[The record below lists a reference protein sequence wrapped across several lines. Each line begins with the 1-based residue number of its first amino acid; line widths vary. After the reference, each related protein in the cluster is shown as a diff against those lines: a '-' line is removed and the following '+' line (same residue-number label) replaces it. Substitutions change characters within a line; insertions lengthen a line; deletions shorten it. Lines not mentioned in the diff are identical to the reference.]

1 MVNRKKPFSVKQK
14 KAQLQER
21 RARKRNND
29 ENNQD
34 NDDFDAY
41 IDGGG
46 TRNLATGR
54 TQESADTAAKSKHQ
68 VAAKKTATS
77 SNSSSKPAFNNRL
90 TSQFDKLTRVEIEAN
105 KKQSMQ
111 PIEYPDTKQALTMS
125 FDAAYSVDV
134 NIPVRPPWKYGES
147 RETVEAREAAYFAEW
162 KRKLVQETQ
171 GQFSDSVSLYEKNLE
186 VWRQL
191 WRVVEISD
199 ILLLVVD
206 IRHPVLHF
214 PPSLYRYAAE
224 TMGKPMVV
232 VLNKTDLVAP
242 ETTRAWMHYFKAS
255 FPSVVLTTF
264 CCYRDDKTVSVD
276 NDASVAQMKLR
287 RKRPR
292 RRVYDTSLVGGLFE
306 ACRSVCDPKKLDLVD
321 WDQLIARYTAG
332 SDDDEEEDDNRSNS
346 SGSDND
352 EDGED
357 SGLVGK
363 MRNAEI
369 DGEEADE
376 TNSGGH
382 GETVSGKH
390 VTIGFVGHP
399 NVGKST
405 VINSIMNRTVVS
417 TSRTPGHTKHFQTI
431 HVTPILRLC
440 DCPGLVFPCVVNRP
454 LQVLAGLFNIAQV
467 QEPYTSVLYLAQRV
481 PLEKVL
487 ALKPPSPP
495 ENDAYSLPEYKWS
508 AWAICEAFAIDRG
521 FYTSKAARP
530 DVYRAALHILRWEL
544 DGRILLSFKP
554 PGFFDKVANESESH
568 NANGRIGIGDQLLSS
583 DDNSGN
589 SDYQTSDDDNDSS
602 PHPPVAQQSMFAV
615 LGEEDC

>member
-29 ENNQD
+29 ENDQD
-34 NDDFDAY
+34 NEDFGAH
-41 IDGGG
+41 IDGGDG
-46 TRNLATGR
+46 IR
-54 TQESADTAAKSKHQ
+54 TTTAKSKHQ
-68 VAAKKTATS
+68 TAAKKTTAS
-77 SNSSSKPAFNNRL
+77 SSSSSKPAFNNRL

-134 NIPVRPPWKYGES
+134 DIPVRPPWKYGES

-214 PPSLYRYAAE
+214 PPSLYRYVAEAA
-224 TMGKPMVV
+224 GKPMVV

-242 ETTRAWMHYFKAS
+242 ETTRAWMQYFKAS

-264 CCYRDDKTVSVD
+264 CCYRDDKTASAD

-292 RRVYDTSLVGGLFE
+292 KRVYDTSLVGGLFE

-332 SDDDEEEDDNRSNS
+332 SDDDDEDEEEDGDGDNGSD
-346 SGSDND
+346 SDND
-352 EDGED
+352 EDDED
-357 SGLVGK
+357 SALAGK
-363 MRNAEI
+363 MRDAEI
-369 DGEEADE
+369 DEKQADE
-376 TNSGGH
+376 ANSGGH

-431 HVTPILRLC
+431 HVTPTLRLC
-440 DCPGLVFPCVVNRP
+440 DCPGLVFPCVVSRP

-495 ENDAYSLPEYKWS
+495 ENDAYLLPEYRWS

-554 PGFFDKVANESESH
+554 PGFFDKVANVTEGHSD
-568 NANGRIGIGDQLLSS
+568 NGRIGAGDQLLPA
-583 DDNSGN
+583 DGNSGN
-589 SDYQTSDDDNDSS
+589 SDYQQASDDDKEGS
-602 PHPPVAQQSMFAV
+602 PPHQPVAQQSMFAV